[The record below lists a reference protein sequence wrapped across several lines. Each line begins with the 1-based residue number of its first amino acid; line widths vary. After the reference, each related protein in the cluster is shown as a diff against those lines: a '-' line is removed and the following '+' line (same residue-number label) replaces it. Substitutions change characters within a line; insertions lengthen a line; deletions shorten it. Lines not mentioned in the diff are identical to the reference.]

1 MKVKKNLFLIINIE
15 DMKILL
21 MDSDYHVFQFLFSL
35 LEAIQSYLPLQL

>member
-1 MKVKKNLFLIINIE
+1 MKVKRNLFLIINI

-21 MDSDYHVFQFLFSL
+21 MDSDYHVFQFLYPL

>member
-1 MKVKKNLFLIINIE
+1 MKVKRNLFLIINI

-21 MDSDYHVFQFLFSL
+21 MDSDYHVFQFLYPS